1 MHEGQKKV
9 AVKVADE
16 KELHELEEAADD
28 LGLPHALIVDAGLT
42 EIPEG
47 TVTCLGIGP
56 APTGMIDRLTGK
68 LKLLVGDFLSVPEI
82 DKLLGMEV
90 YATKTAGV
98 GGAIRESVEDFVVEE
113 VLVDGSKA
121 TVNWRSSKEGFGFNG
136 SETAFSAMCFG

>member
-9 AVKVADE
+9 AVKVASE

-56 APTGMIDRLTGK
+56 APTGMVDRLTGK
-68 LKLLVGDFLSVPEI
+68 LKLL
-82 DKLLGMEV
+82 
-90 YATKTAGV
+90 
-98 GGAIRESVEDFVVEE
+98 
-113 VLVDGSKA
+113 
-121 TVNWRSSKEGFGFNG
+121 
-136 SETAFSAMCFG
+136 